1 MTADAIFKLCNT
13 IALIAWLILII
24 FSPFWKHT
32 SKLLTG
38 VVVTMFCIVYA
49 WLIFS
54 NFNTG
59 DFEKFS
65 TADGVMS
72 LFANKQMV
80 VGGWV
85 HYLAFDLMT
94 GMWITKNAKLH
105 GINHWITVPALFFT
119 FMLGP
124 VGLLLYFI
132 IRFVKTKK
140 VFAEN

>member
-13 IALIAWLILII
+13 IALVSWIVLIVAT
-24 FSPFWKHT
+24 PFWKYT
-32 SKLLTG
+32 SKFLVGTAVIL
-38 VVVTMFCIVYA
+38 FCIFYT
-49 WLIFS
+49 WLIVT
-54 NFNTG
+54 NFNAG

-65 TADGVMS
+65 TLDGVTG
-72 LFANKQMV
+72 LFANKTMV

-94 GMWITKNAKLH
+94 GVWITNNAKLH
-105 GINHWITVPALFFT
+105 RINHWVTVPVLFFT

-140 VFAEN
+140 YFAEN